1 MKTVIAVW
9 QVANRNA
16 ESLVREIGDDDDG
29 ELAFIECVSARMPPA
44 EICRKLEGLMND
56 PERGYCQTK
65 YPVERPAPVL
75 DEPSVSRPNL
85 VSGESLVI
93 QAEAVESMYWG
104 LRRLAKL
111 AGKPGQWLELSL
123 RFLPGQD
130 GAVSVS
136 GVSVKEK

>member
-29 ELAFIECVSARMPPA
+29 ELVFIECVSARTPPA

-56 PERGYCQTK
+56 PERGYRQINL
-65 YPVERPAPVL
+65 VERPA
-75 DEPSVSRPNL
+75 PSVSRPNL